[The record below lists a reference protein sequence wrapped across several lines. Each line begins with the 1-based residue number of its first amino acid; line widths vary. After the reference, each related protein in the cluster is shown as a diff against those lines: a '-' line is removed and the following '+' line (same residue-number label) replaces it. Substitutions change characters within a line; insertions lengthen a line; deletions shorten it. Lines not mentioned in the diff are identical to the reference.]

1 MIEPYTGGALLK
13 MRGIPF
19 AKRYLSPIGAAKGTP
34 SRAKA
39 KSPPAVITERA
50 AKENWEAEGG
60 NVAEPAKKRAG

>member
-1 MIEPYTGGALLK
+1 

-34 SRAKA
+34 PRAKA
-39 KSPPAVITERA
+39 KSPPPAPITEKA